1 MSATPSAVRRRLA
14 AISGDALVARASLL
28 LLLACAVLFLALP
41 LLLVLVES
49 TRDAAGNNIGLAN
62 YVTYFASPSLRVSA
76 LNSLLVAVVTTAI
89 CVPLA
94 FIFAY
99 CLTHTSMRGKAFFSA
114 VTLVPLL
121 APSLLPAMSLIYL
134 FGRQGLFGGGF
145 FGGDIYGP
153 QGICLA
159 QVYFCFPAA
168 VMILATS
175 LRMSDARLYEAS
187 ESLGASGL
195 RTFMRVTVPSCRY
208 GILNAC
214 FVVFTLVTTD
224 FGVPKIIGGNFS
236 VLSTDIYKQ
245 VVGQQN
251 FQMGAVVG
259 VVLLVPTLI
268 AFGLDQLLQRK
279 AQASFSSRSVLYQP
293 RSSGLDWPAFVFCML
308 ISAMI
313 LMIIGVAGWAS
324 FIKFWPYDLSL
335 SLDNYRFELVDMTGW
350 ASYWNA
356 LKLAVMVSV
365 LGTIFIG
372 YSAYLV
378 EKFREYPFIR
388 RLFHLLAM
396 LPVATPGMILGLG
409 YIFFFN
415 APANPLSFLFGGIVL
430 MAINT
435 VAHFYTVP
443 HLMALT
449 ALKKLD
455 REIELVSDSLKASRF
470 TTMRRVT
477 LPLCATTVLDIAVFL
492 FVNSMT
498 TVAALI
504 FLYSGETK
512 TAAIAAINLDDSGIP
527 AAALAMGMMIFYT
540 CLMVR
545 LLHAGISALLD
556 RRGMRRSRAD
566 GSLVTGATPA

>member
-1 MSATPSAVRRRLA
+1 
-14 AISGDALVARASLL
+14 
-28 LLLACAVLFLALP
+28 
-41 LLLVLVES
+41 
-49 TRDAAGNNIGLAN
+49 
-62 YVTYFASPSLRVSA
+62 
-76 LNSLLVAVVTTAI
+76 
-89 CVPLA
+89 
-94 FIFAY
+94 
-99 CLTHTSMRGKAFFSA
+99 
-114 VTLVPLL
+114 
-121 APSLLPAMSLIYL
+121 
-134 FGRQGLFGGGF
+134 
-145 FGGDIYGP
+145 
-153 QGICLA
+153 
-159 QVYFCFPAA
+159 
-168 VMILATS
+168 
-175 LRMSDARLYEAS
+175 
-187 ESLGASGL
+187 
-195 RTFMRVTVPSCRY
+195 
-208 GILNAC
+208 
-214 FVVFTLVTTD
+214 
-224 FGVPKIIGGNFS
+224 
-236 VLSTDIYKQ
+236 LSSDIYKQ

-268 AFGLDQLLQRK
+268 AFGLDQLLQRR

-293 RSSGLDWPAFVFCML
+293 RSSALDWPAFVFCAL
-308 ISAMI
+308 ISVMI
-313 LMIIGVAGWAS
+313 LVVIGVAGWAS

-335 SLDNYRFELVDMTGW
+335 SLNSYRFDLVDMTGW
-350 ASYWNA
+350 ASYWNS
-356 LKLAVMVSV
+356 LKLAVVVSV
-365 LGTIFIG
+365 FGTIFICF
-372 YSAYLV
+372 SAYLV
-378 EKFREYPFIR
+378 EKFREYPLVR
-388 RLFHLLAM
+388 RFFHLLAM

-415 APANPLSFLFGGIVL
+415 SPINLLNVMFGGIML

-527 AAALAMGMMIFYT
+527 ASALAMGMMIFYT
-540 CLMVR
+540 CLFVK
-545 LLHAGISALLD
+545 LGHAGMLALLD
-556 RRGMRRSRAD
+556 RRVMRRP
-566 GSLVTGATPA
+566 PAAAMPG

>member
-1 MSATPSAVRRRLA
+1 
-14 AISGDALVARASLL
+14 
-28 LLLACAVLFLALP
+28 
-41 LLLVLVES
+41 
-49 TRDAAGNNIGLAN
+49 
-62 YVTYFASPSLRVSA
+62 
-76 LNSLLVAVVTTAI
+76 
-89 CVPLA
+89 
-94 FIFAY
+94 
-99 CLTHTSMRGKAFFSA
+99 
-114 VTLVPLL
+114 
-121 APSLLPAMSLIYL
+121 
-134 FGRQGLFGGGF
+134 
-145 FGGDIYGP
+145 
-153 QGICLA
+153 
-159 QVYFCFPAA
+159 AA
-168 VMILATS
+168 VMILTAS
-175 LRMSDARLYEAS
+175 MRMNDARLYEAS

-195 RTFMRVTVPSCRY
+195 RTFLRVTVPACRY

-268 AFGLDQLLQRK
+268 AFGLDRLLQRK
-279 AQASFSSRSVLYQP
+279 AQASFSSRSVLYRP
-293 RSSGLDWPAFVFCML
+293 RSSALDWPAFGFCAL

-313 LMIIGVAGWAS
+313 LLVIGVAGWAS

-335 SLDNYRFELVDMTGW
+335 SLDSYRFDLVDMTGW
-350 ASYWNA
+350 ASYWNS
-356 LKLAVMVSV
+356 LRLAVVVSA
-365 LGTIFIG
+365 LGTVFICF
-372 YSAYLV
+372 AAFLI
-378 EKFREYPFIR
+378 EKAGEHPLAGRF
-388 RLFHLLAM
+388 FHLLAM
-396 LPVATPGMILGLG
+396 APVATPGMILGLG

-415 APANPLSFLFGGIVL
+415 TPVNPLSFMFGGIVL

-477 LPLCATTVLDIAVFL
+477 LPLCAAAVLDIAVFL

-527 AAALAMGMMIFYT
+527 ASALAMGMMIFYT
-540 CLMVR
+540 CLIVK
-545 LLHAGISALLD
+545 LCHAGAMTLLE
-556 RRGMRRSRAD
+556 RHGMRRPRA
-566 GSLVTGATPA
+566 GGAAAGMPA